1 METVAHGVG
10 GASWSEILNALLSV
24 ILFLIGMM
32 VRSQD
37 KRIEN
42 LESFQTDVLKH
53 WELDAKS
60 YVTKEEFVG
69 LAKELKA
76 GLQRIEDKIEK
87 LRG

>member
-1 METVAHGVG
+1 MPST
-10 GASWSEILNALLSV
+10 GAIGWTDVMYGLLTIIV
-24 ILFLIGMM
+24 ILIGAWT
-32 VRSQD
+32 RGQD
-37 KRIEN
+37 KRLDD
-42 LESFQTDVLKH
+42 LESFRTETLKH
-53 WELDAKS
+53 RELDAKS